1 MHYAVNSAKKA
12 MSFIFDGGVFTP
24 GSNTE
29 SDPDDVAPSQQT
41 DSPKASTSSISTSD
55 SKTSTPAS
63 RVPKKQTNASP
74 TVKTV
79 AKNLAAAHQ
88 KVLELQTQE
97 PEKVEVDG
105 KVCIIDCG
113 ANCVSQYFEVLV
125 IAAVRWNFGY
135 VCA

>member
-1 MHYAVNSAKKA
+1 

-79 AKNLAAAHQ
+79 AENLAAAHK
-88 KVLELQTQE
+88 KVQELQLRE

-105 KVCIIDCG
+105 KVCKQMM
-113 ANCVSQYFEVLV
+113 SQFYFVV
-125 IAAVRWNFGY
+125 IVFYFFKVVAIATFPWGSGVY
-135 VCA
+135 L

>member
-1 MHYAVNSAKKA
+1 
-12 MSFIFDGGVFTP
+12 MSFIFNGGVFAP
-24 GSNTE
+24 GSSNESE
-29 SDPDDVAPSQQT
+29 SDADDVASPQQT
-41 DSPKASTSSISTSD
+41 DSPKADAPSISTPETKMS
-55 SKTSTPAS
+55 SPTS